1 MNHLGSTSERLVD
14 ELNELV
20 DLAEQSA
27 KTIDEL
33 VERLDGARL
42 KVLLSVV
49 VLYALLISLGYFAL
63 YSGNDYLISGSW
75 RVVSTALGLV
85 VVGGSLSLLYSYF
98 LRMRKTKRDLRV
110 EQDIHNRLMGLIDGQ
125 KRRLDANDFF
135 SPVAEA
141 TFSMRLK
148 RLDRTDRKL
157 T

>member
-1 MNHLGSTSERLVD
+1 MKHMGPTSELFD

-27 KTIDEL
+27 KAIDEL

-42 KVLLSVV
+42 RVLLNVV
-49 VLYALLISLGYFAL
+49 VLYALLISLGYFAF
-63 YSGNDYLISGSW
+63 YSGSDYLISSSW
-75 RVVSTALGLV
+75 KVASTALGMVL
-85 VVGGSLSLLYSYF
+85 VGGSLSLLYSYF
-98 LRMRKTKRDLRV
+98 LRMRKASRDLRV

-125 KRRLDANDFF
+125 KRRMDADDFF

-141 TFSMRLK
+141 TFSIRLR
-148 RLDRTDRKL
+148 RLDRTDRKS